1 MRSLKLLARVVFSVS
16 LRRLRRAASQRL
28 AKRMNR
34 FAIHVAKQIAAGD
47 NRIVGV
53 MIESHLNPG
62 RQDIVVGKPL
72 EYGVSVTDACID
84 WASTETSLKQLAE
97 AVRARRLNTL
107 E

>member
-1 MRSLKLLARVVFSVS
+1 MFPL
-16 LRRLRRAASQRL
+16 
-28 AKRMNR
+28 
-34 FAIHVAKQIAAGD
+34 IAGGD

-62 RQDIVVGKPL
+62 RQDIVLGKPL

-84 WASTETSLKQLAE
+84 WVSTETALIQLAE
-97 AVRARRLNTL
+97 AVRARRSHTS